1 MKQILGSLTNDSF
14 GRGEASSERKIT
26 WFQIY
31 SLPVD
36 KGLKQV
42 KQLVQQQK
50 ILALHTQTHAST
62 ASGEGERKVCAC
74 VHKIQTARRVDKR
87 RECKKVIL
95 H

>member
-42 KQLVQQQK
+42 KQLVQQQN
-50 ILALHTQTHAST
+50 ILALHTHKHTPALRVVKVREKYVRVYT
-62 ASGEGERKVCAC
+62 KFKRLAEWINGESVRK
-74 VHKIQTARRVDKR
+74 
-87 RECKKVIL
+87 
-95 H
+95 